1 MTTLGKQRHLS
12 RCTTPN
18 GHFAIIA
25 IDHRGNLRTSLD
37 ASAPKPLTDAAFT
50 QFKQDIVAGLLPGA
64 SAVLIDPA
72 YGIGPGIHN
81 HLISGEKGLLA
92 PLEVTDYD
100 LHPSEQSMSMIPY
113 WGVGKIK
120 RVGGDGVKLLL
131 PYHPEAANAAEKQ
144 ALVRQIVDECGH
156 YDIPFFLEPIAYSL
170 DKATPLSDAEV
181 RQIVVEMAALFS
193 TMGVDIL
200 KMQFPADA
208 KQNADETA
216 WKAACKELN
225 AASKVPWAL
234 LSAGVDFATFAKQ
247 AEIACSAGASGVIVG
262 RAVWTEAV
270 QLQGSERQAFI
281 QTTARNRMLQL
292 ARICQTHARSVFD
305 DGQSKPI
312 QTDWYADYASL

>member
-1 MTTLGKQRHLS
+1 MTTLGKLRHLS
-12 RCTTPN
+12 RATTAN

-25 IDHRGNLRTSLD
+25 IDHRGNLLSSLNE
-37 ASAPKPLTDAAFT
+37 SAPKPLTDAAFT

-72 YGIGPGIHN
+72 YGIGAGIQN
-81 HLISGEKGLLA
+81 HLISGDKGLLA

-100 LHPSEQSMSMIPY
+100 LHPSEQSMSMIPA
-113 WGVGKIK
+113 WDIGKIK

-131 PYHPEAANAAEKQ
+131 PYHPQAANAAEKQ
-144 ALVRQIVDECGH
+144 ALVRRIVDDCGH

-170 DKATPLSDAEV
+170 DKSQPLTDAEV

-193 TMGVDIL
+193 SMGVDIL

-208 KQNADETA
+208 KQNQDEA
-216 WKAACKELN
+216 SWKAACKALN

-247 AEIACSAGASGVIVG
+247 AEIACEAGASGVIVG

-270 QLQGSERQAFI
+270 KLQGSARQDFI
-281 QTTARNRMLQL
+281 QNTARNRMLQL
-292 ARICQTHARSVFD
+292 AGICQTHARSVFD
-305 DGQSKPI
+305 FGKEKSLTP
-312 QTDWYADYASL
+312 TWYEGYTGL